1 MAPLQPSSEE
11 MKRFE
16 LDFERVYKRW
26 GKSKGSGA
34 LYFPAKCVQSA
45 DMEDERLPD
54 KYPYSR
60 IRLQDIPAGE
70 ARLGYPAHITRKAY
84 LPADPFRA
92 TREAEWIAEELFEPM
107 KNETE
112 RGPVNWNIQTWV
124 LAPTT
129 PHAYKSDKAWKN

>member
-1 MAPLQPSSEE
+1 
-11 MKRFE
+11 
-16 LDFERVYKRW
+16 
-26 GKSKGSGA
+26 
-34 LYFPAKCVQSA
+34 
-45 DMEDERLPD
+45 MEDERLPD

-60 IRLQDIPAGE
+60 IRSQDIPAGE
-70 ARLGYPAHITRKAY
+70 ARLDYPAHITRKAY

-92 TREAEWIAEELFEPM
+92 TREAEWIVEELVEPT

-112 RGPVNWNIQTWV
+112 RGPVNWNIQTRV